1 MSTGATI
8 AIVGGVVAVGVAAV
22 ILLRP
27 KTAAAPTVAAKAAT
41 GTPSAGT
48 LIANLGGSLVSRL
61 GTDAIDS
68 LSDKFS
74 DWLS

>member
-8 AIVGGVVAVGVAAV
+8 AIVGGVVAVGVVAV

-27 KTAAAPTVAAKAAT
+27 KTAAAPTVAKKT
-41 GTPSAGT
+41 GGTPSAGT

-61 GTDAIDS
+61 GGDAINS
-68 LSDKFS
+68 LEDTFT